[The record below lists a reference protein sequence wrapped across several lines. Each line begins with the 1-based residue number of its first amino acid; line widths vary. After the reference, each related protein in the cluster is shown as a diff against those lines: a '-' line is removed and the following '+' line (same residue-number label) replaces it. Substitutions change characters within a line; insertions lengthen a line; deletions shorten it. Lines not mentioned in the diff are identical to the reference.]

1 MQNWDKVRHEI
12 KPEVFYSY
20 IPGIRQENLPDYLP
34 KLSSMIEN
42 FTSFSTPNANFLME
56 QNAVAWA
63 LTNTL
68 TARVKNKAGAGASSY
83 LELLRFKLFQVYDI
97 NEAKKDTTGS
107 TVERQPF
114 SDLGIEL
121 DLRPHPYLSFAVRNK
136 YNPYAGWKEMN
147 YDLGLNDWR
156 GDSLTFGYRYT
167 IDYIEEINAALKVV
181 ITERLSGNLVLRRDQ
196 FNDRTVESTVGL
208 TYKQQCWGVGVDYSK
223 TYDVQRIMFK
233 LSLAGLGLFGMQ

>member
-1 MQNWDKVRHEI
+1 M
-12 KPEVFYSY
+12 
-20 IPGIRQENLPDYLP
+20 
-34 KLSSMIEN
+34 
-42 FTSFSTPNANFLME
+42 
-56 QNAVAWA
+56 
-63 LTNTL
+63 
-68 TARVKNKAGAGASSY
+68 
-83 LELLRFKLFQVYDI
+83 
-97 NEAKKDTTGS
+97 TGS

-121 DLRPHPYLSFAVRNK
+121 DLRPHPYFSFAVRNK

-167 IDYIEEINAALKVV
+167 LDSIEEINAVLKVV

-208 TYKQQCWGVGVDYSK
+208 TYKHQCWGVGVDYSK
-223 TYDVQRIMFK
+223 TYDDERIMFK